1 VAANY
6 SSAVTHVVLWPLGWS
21 RQQLAGGALQL
32 DITGAA
38 GHPHTVQLSAGEVR
52 DIAEGKRVSESS
64 STDSGHS
71 HTVTFN

>member
-1 VAANY
+1 M
-6 SSAVTHVVLWPLGWS
+6 
-21 RQQLAGGALQL
+21 
-32 DITGAA
+32 
-38 GHPHTVQLSAGEVR
+38 VQLSAGAVR